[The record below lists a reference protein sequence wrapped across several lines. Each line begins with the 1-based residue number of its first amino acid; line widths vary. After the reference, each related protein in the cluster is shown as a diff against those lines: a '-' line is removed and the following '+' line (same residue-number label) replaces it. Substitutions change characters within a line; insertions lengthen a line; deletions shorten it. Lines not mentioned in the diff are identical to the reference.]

1 MTKKIC
7 HFLIGLMAT
16 VAALA
21 PEAARADDYWYEQP
35 DTTAINSHIGL
46 GVLAYYP
53 MYFEQ
58 PYLGWEVYWS
68 LRTSSAKYF
77 NSAFERLNIGME
89 VNLAFVTFKA
99 QARYLEAGPINLNG
113 GGVVVTVGWQYD

>member
-35 DTTAINSHIGL
+35 DTTAINSHNSHIGL

-68 LRTSSAKYF
+68 LRPSSAKYF

-99 QARYLEAGPINLNG
+99 QARYLEA
-113 GGVVVTVGWQYD
+113 VVTVGWQYD